1 MYVQIGY
8 FPKWTVCL
16 ACLEPSQGVAGQHD
30 MRMDEPDA
38 WGPSRYFTLIMVL
51 LGHLAVLVAWIL
63 ASRSSVIAE
72 PSAKQPLTVIVYPV
86 SPQPKRRLV
95 EVRPQRLSGDLKEW
109 LAPVTL
115 QAPSLPPVSSAPDGG
130 AGGYGA
136 GPDWNAEA
144 RRAVQAYEIR
154 SRLPPPGNL
163 ISGSPGDDRWWRRPH
178 KVGDKYK
185 TPTGDWVVWINTR
198 CYQVATAATRSATNL
213 QAPETVCPEDSK
225 D

>member
-1 MYVQIGY
+1 
-8 FPKWTVCL
+8 
-16 ACLEPSQGVAGQHD
+16 

-38 WGPSRYFTLIMVL
+38 WGISRYFTLMMVL

-63 ASRSSVIAE
+63 ASRSSVIFVSA
-72 PSAKQPLTVIVYPV
+72 AKQPLTVIVYPV
-86 SPQPKRRLV
+86 SPQPKKRLV

-154 SRLPPPGNL
+154 SRLPSPGNL

-213 QAPETVCPEDSK
+213 QAPATVCPEDSK
-225 D
+225 N